1 MFAYVG
7 CYTTPDR
14 DGRGDGIRVYRL
26 NDAGESWTE
35 IQTRRWPG
43 EPLAVHPAAGPVGA
57 LFRAWRPKSDER
69 VFRRSGQRPIDVAQ
83 SDGLPGQ
90 QSGRLRA

>member
-26 NDAGESWTE
+26 NDAGDIGQRSITFPAWKILRCLRCAATGQCCIPCMGAEISSARSRWTE
-35 IQTRRWPG
+35 AT
-43 EPLAVHPAAGPVGA
+43 A
-57 LFRAWRPKSDER
+57 D
-69 VFRRSGQRPIDVAQ
+69 
-83 SDGLPGQ
+83 
-90 QSGRLRA
+90 